1 VLHRHMSCSES
12 SRRFH
17 LIHHCSMAHS
27 QDELE
32 EWQERYNWQQVKRG
46 VAKERELC
54 TYMESLI
61 NEYNK
66 ADLKTDVVRF

>member
-1 VLHRHMSCSES
+1 
-12 SRRFH
+12 
-17 LIHHCSMAHS
+17 MAHS

-32 EWQERYNWQQVKRG
+32 EWQERYNWRQVKRG

-61 NEYNK
+61 DEYNK